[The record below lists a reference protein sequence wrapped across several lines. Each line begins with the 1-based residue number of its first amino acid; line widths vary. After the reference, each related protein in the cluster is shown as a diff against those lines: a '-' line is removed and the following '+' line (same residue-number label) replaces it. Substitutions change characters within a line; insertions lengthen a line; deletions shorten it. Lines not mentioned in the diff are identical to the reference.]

1 VEHGGA
7 NVISR
12 RWPGSPKLEKGDF
25 NMPYKVTVWGAGQ
38 KGSLAVKEA
47 IEHPDLELVGVLVFS
62 DAKAGRGAAEL
73 YGGTTPSDIITTQS
87 QECILSLDADVVIHA
102 RRREPDPTPMN
113 DEVCAILKSGKNV
126 ISIPASSGPGLTVRT
141 SCSARTGLPRR
152 RRITLWNGDR
162 SRVRRRAARGDA
174 DGTDAALRRGIHA

>member
-1 VEHGGA
+1 
-7 NVISR
+7 
-12 RWPGSPKLEKGDF
+12 
-25 NMPYKVTVWGAGQ
+25 MPYKVTVWGAGQ

-126 ISIPASSGPGLTVRT
+126 ISIPASSGPGLT
-141 SCSARTGLPRR
+141 ARTFLLGSNRLAAKAAHHFMERGSFP
-152 RRITLWNGDR
+152 GSSASG
-162 SRVRRRAARGDA
+162 SR
-174 DGTDAALRRGIHA
+174 